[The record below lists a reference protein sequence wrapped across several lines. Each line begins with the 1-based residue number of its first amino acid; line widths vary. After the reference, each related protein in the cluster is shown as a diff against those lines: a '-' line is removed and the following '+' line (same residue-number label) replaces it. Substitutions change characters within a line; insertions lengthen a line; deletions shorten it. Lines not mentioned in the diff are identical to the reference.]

1 MAVRV
6 VVAVTSRKSG
16 KQMNNFSPNVAPT
29 SKRLSGKAAKKV
41 CHLPAVSQHFYII
54 HVAAASIH
62 FNLTACR
69 LLDCIIFFTFLLAT
83 DALTLLDISV
93 TFQ

>member
-16 KQMNNFSPNVAPT
+16 KRMNNFSLNAAPT

-41 CHLPAVSQHFYII
+41 CHLLAVSQFFYIGRPI
-54 HVAAASIH
+54 HASIH
-62 FNLTACR
+62 LNLTA
-69 LLDCIIFFTFLLAT
+69 
-83 DALTLLDISV
+83 
-93 TFQ
+93 